1 MNKSTSV
8 EAAGFG
14 TIRQGS
20 QEESCPPVYQVTGRQ
35 TLVRNLGNGH
45 SIVIIMA
52 MTISIYLIMFFHL
65 NVFVFSHLIIAKTG
79 AIYKTT
85 VIIM

>member
-14 TIRQGS
+14 TIRQGC
-20 QEESCPPVYQVTGRQ
+20 QESCPPVHQVTGRQ
-35 TLVRNLGNGH
+35 TLVRNLDKGH

-52 MTISIYLIMFFHL
+52 MTISIYLIMFVHF

-85 VIIM
+85 VIVM